1 MWDVDH
7 RECRMPKNW
16 CFWTVVLEKTLESP
30 FDSKEIKSV
39 NPKGNQPWHSLEG
52 LLLKLK
58 LQYFGHLM
66 RRANSMEKTLVLRK
80 IEGRRR
86 RVWQRMRWLDGINN
100 SMEHEFE
107 LWEIAKGRQCAA
119 VHGVAKS
126 QTSPSK
132 WTTIITAEGWD
143 SAVYLTFFK
152 VSFCFQDR
160 DRAVRYHLHQ
170 FRLHGDLWGA
180 VFQKLHPNGH
190 ICSWPDDLRDCH
202 QKPGPK
208 GFPTTREKWSFF
220 SLHLHSFE
228 ILKFHRWWDR
238 FPRQGQL

>member
-1 MWDVDH
+1 M
-7 RECRMPKNW
+7 
-16 CFWTVVLEKTLESP
+16 
-30 FDSKEIKSV
+30 
-39 NPKGNQPWHSLEG
+39 
-52 LLLKLK
+52 LKLW
-58 LQYFGHLM
+58 YFGHLM
-66 RRANSMEKTLVLRK
+66 WKADSLEKTLMLGK
-80 IEGRRR
+80 TECKRRR
-86 RVWQRMRWLDGINN
+86 GRQRMRWVHSIMD
-100 SMEHEFE
+100 SMDMSLSK
-107 LWEIAKGRQCAA
+107 LWEVVKDTEAWCTA

-126 QTSPSK
+126 QTSPSN

-152 VSFCFQDR
+152 DSFCFQDR

-238 FPRQGQL
+238 FPIQGQL